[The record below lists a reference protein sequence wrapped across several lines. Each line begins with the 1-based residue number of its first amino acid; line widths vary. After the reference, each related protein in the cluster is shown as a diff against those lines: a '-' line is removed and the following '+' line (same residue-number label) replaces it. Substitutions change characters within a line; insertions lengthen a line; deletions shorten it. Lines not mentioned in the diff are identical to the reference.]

1 MKTQKRTGIRIAAA
15 IAMVVAALLL
25 IPGAVFAA
33 AEGEAGGETT
43 ELIMADASWDSILV
57 HNRIVAF
64 ILENGYGGYSVDF
77 VPGDTIPLF
86 NGVASGDIDI
96 MMESWHSNYPEA
108 YQEQVDAGNVVNVG
122 KNLPDGPQGWWIPR
136 YMIEGDDERG
146 IEAVAPNLTS
156 IEDLPEYAHLFPD
169 PENPGKGRILVGPP
183 GWSATA
189 ISEELMEEYGLYDT
203 YTAFLPGSG
212 ASLAASMRGAYEKGE
227 PWIGY
232 YWAPTA
238 IMYQLDMV
246 RLEGTEFPA
255 ADVDILM
262 NSESAEAYPEVVDF
276 LSNYS
281 TSVAVNN
288 EFLNVLDTQVES
300 AEEAAVWFLQN
311 REDVW
316 TPWVSADVAD
326 NVRAALP

>member
-1 MKTQKRTGIRIAAA
+1 MRNLNRF
-15 IAMVVAALLL
+15 AMLALLAL
-25 IPGAVFAA
+25 VAVVGVFAA
-33 AEGEAGGETT
+33 GEGESDGDTVD
-43 ELIMADASWDSILV
+43 LVMADASWDSILV

-64 ILENGYGGYSVDF
+64 ILENGFGGYSVDF

-108 YQEQVDAGNVVNVG
+108 YAEQVDAGAVVNVG

-136 YMIEGDDERG
+136 YMVEGDAERG

-156 IEDLPEYAHLFPD
+156 IEDLPEYADLFPD

-189 ISEELMEEYGLYDT
+189 ISENLMEEYDLYDT

-212 ASLAASMRGAYEKGE
+212 ASLAASMRGAYEQGE

-232 YWAPTA
+232 YWEPTA

-246 RLEGTEFPA
+246 RIEGTEFPA

-262 NSESAEAYPEVVDF
+262 NADSYEAYPEVADF

-281 TSVAVNN
+281 TTVAVNN
-288 EFLNVLDTQVES
+288 EFLNVLDTEVDN

-326 NVRAALP
+326 SVRAALP

>member
-1 MKTQKRTGIRIAAA
+1 MLRRRAQLT
-15 IAMVVAALLL
+15 L
-25 IPGAVFAA
+25 ITAVIFMATISAVFAGA
-33 AEGEAGGETT
+33 PT
-43 ELIMADASWDSILV
+43 EEQGDVVEVVLADASWDSILV

-77 VPGDTIPLF
+77 IPGDTIPLF
-86 NGVASGDIDI
+86 NGIASGDIDAT
-96 MMESWHSNYPEA
+96 MESWHSNYPEA
-108 YQEQVDAGNVVNVG
+108 YQEQIDAGTVVNVG
-122 KNLPDGPQGWWIPR
+122 TNMPDGPQGWWVPR
-136 YMIEGDDERG
+136 YMIEGDAERG
-146 IEAVAPNLTS
+146 IEATAPDLRT
-156 IEDLPEYAHLFPD
+156 IDDLPQYAELFPD
-169 PENPGKGRILVGPP
+169 PENPGMGRILVGPP

-189 ISEELMEEYGLYDT
+189 ISEQMMEDHGLYEY

-212 ASLAASMRGAYEKGE
+212 ASLAACMKGAYDQGE

-232 YWAPTA
+232 YWEPTA

-246 RLEGTEFPA
+246 RVEGTEFPP

-262 NSESAEAYPEVVDF
+262 NAESYESMPEVAAF
-276 LSNYS
+276 LSRYS

-288 EFLNVLDTQVES
+288 EFLNVLDTQVDS
-300 AEEAAVWFLQN
+300 AEEAAIWFLQN

-316 TPWVSADVAD
+316 TEWVSDDVAD